1 MATDG
6 PVLADLWSS
15 LIARGRSPV
24 FSVTSELAASVSFQA
39 APRKPARNDPSQPND
54 SFGALVDSNTAA
66 GDTASTSA
74 TAQQPQ
80 PQPAAP
86 RRADDAA
93 PGADNTPSRDTT
105 SANQPAQN
113 APNGGN
119 ASTNQAAANPAP
131 VQQP

>member
-39 APRKPARNDPSQPND
+39 APPKPARNDPAQSND

-66 GDTASTSA
+66 ADTASA
-74 TAQQPQ
+74 PAQQQ

-105 SANQPAQN
+105 SGNQTAQN
-113 APNGGN
+113 APNGSN
-119 ASTNQAAANPAP
+119 ASTSQPDDANAA
-131 VQQP
+131 